1 MPTAAAEALSMIPL
15 FRNLSSRQ
23 LRKLQRSAAE
33 DRYEPNATIVPQGG
47 RTTTLF
53 VVLEGSVKVVKS
65 GQTISHLGP
74 GEYFGEISLID
85 GRPRAASV
93 ISETPVRCL
102 ALSQDSLRKLL
113 MTEPTVS
120 WALLESL
127 AQRLRG
133 E

>member
-1 MPTAAAEALSMIPL
+1 MPTSAAEALSTIPL

-33 DRYEPNATIVPQGG
+33 DHYEPDATIVPQGG
-47 RTTTLF
+47 RTTTLC
-53 VVLEGSVKVVKS
+53 VVLEGSVKVVKN
-65 GQTISHLGP
+65 GKTISHLGP
-74 GEYFGEISLID
+74 GQYFGEISLID

-102 ALSQDSLRKLL
+102 ALSQDSLQKLL
-113 MTEPTVS
+113 MTEPSVS

>member
-1 MPTAAAEALSMIPL
+1 MPPSAAEALSTIPL

-33 DRYEPNATIVPQGG
+33 DRYEPDATIVPQGG

-53 VVLEGSVKVVKS
+53 VILEGSVKVVKD
-65 GQTISHLGP
+65 GKTVSHLGP
-74 GEYFGEISLID
+74 GQYFGEISLID

-93 ISETPVRCL
+93 ISETAVRCL
-102 ALSQDSLRKLL
+102 ALSQGSLQKLL
-113 MTEPTVS
+113 MTEPSVS

>member
-1 MPTAAAEALSMIPL
+1 MPTPTADALSAIPL
-15 FRNLSSRQ
+15 FANLSSRQ
-23 LRKLQRSAAE
+23 LRKLQRSAVE
-33 DRYEPNATIVPQGG
+33 DRYEADATIVREGG

-53 VVLEGSVKVVKS
+53 VVLEGSVKVVKN
-65 GQTISHLGP
+65 GRTISRRGP
-74 GEYFGEISLID
+74 GEYFGEVSLID

-102 ALSQDSLRKLL
+102 VLYQDALRKLL
-113 MTEPTVS
+113 MTEPQVS
-120 WALLESL
+120 WSLLQSL

>member
-1 MPTAAAEALSMIPL
+1 MPGSAADALSEIPL
-15 FRNLSSRQ
+15 FRDLSARQ

-33 DRYEPNATIVPQGG
+33 DHYEPNATIVQQGG

-53 VVLEGSVKVVKS
+53 VVLEGSVKVVKN
-65 GQTISHLGP
+65 GETISHRGP

-93 ISETPVRCL
+93 ISETAVRCL
-102 ALSQDSLRKLL
+102 ALSQDSLRKLA
-113 MTEPTVS
+113 MSEPAVS

-127 AQRLRG
+127 AKRLRG